1 MKNLFLVL
9 VLVLSIFTSACNRHK
24 QIVKTENSSSV
35 DSLVKLDIIKIDNI
49 TDLIQS
55 ETIVL
60 ANEIKTDF
68 TEEKI
73 IVVEYSEPD
82 STGTTSII
90 RETFIVR
97 NNNIVT
103 DSKIKATDKDSSINS
118 NETIFID
125 KSETD
130 LHKKL
135 KSKTVTKDKTK
146 DNSIKW
152 LWIIIITGVLIMLF
166 LRWKKIFPFD

>member
-9 VLVLSIFTSACNRHK
+9 VLVLTIFTSACNRHK
-24 QIVKTENSSSV
+24 QIVKTVNSSSV

-55 ETIVL
+55 KTTIETSTV
-60 ANEIKTDF
+60 KTDF
-68 TEEKI
+68 TQENIKI
-73 IVVEYSEPD
+73 VDYSEPD

-103 DSKIKATDKDSSINS
+103 ESKIKATDTDSSINS
-118 NETIFID
+118 TKTIFID

-130 LHKKL
+130 LHKKAEF
-135 KSKTVTKDKTK
+135 KTVTKEKTK

-152 LWIIIITGVLIMLF
+152 LWIMIFTGVLIMLF
-166 LRWKKIFPFD
+166 LRWKKILF